1 MSAPPLRARSDS
13 ASDRTRITIGAVALI
28 AAALVVG
35 CAANTSTTAT
45 TPSTSAS
52 VVSTAGGP
60 YVLASSTEQ
69 AGEYITTLGG
79 CNDCHTPQWAETN
92 GNVPAA
98 DRFVGSSVGYRGPWG
113 TSYAANLR
121 LLTQRV
127 SEDQWVDILK
137 TAAHGHGDPPMPW
150 MNTRQMSDQDLRT
163 IYRYIRALGPK
174 GQRTPRGVPPGQEP
188 TTPYINFVP
197 VQPTSH

>member
-1 MSAPPLRARSDS
+1 MSLRIPSFPTLGSGA
-13 ASDRTRITIGAVALI
+13 IVAVAAVAI
-28 AAALVVG
+28 ACVATTST
-35 CAANTSTTAT
+35 NTSPAPAASATTAST
-45 TPSTSAS
+45 TVAST
-52 VVSTAGGP
+52 TGGP
-60 YVLASSTEQ
+60 YVAASSTEQ
-69 AGEYITTLGG
+69 AGEYLTTLGG

-92 GNVPAA
+92 GKVPPT

-113 TSYAANLR
+113 TSYPANLR

-150 MNTRQMSDQDLRT
+150 MNTAQMSDQDLRAM
-163 IYRYIRALGPK
+163 YRYIHSLGPK
-174 GQRTPRGVPPGQEP
+174 GTRTPRGVPPGQEP

-197 VQPTSH
+197 VQPASH

>member
-1 MSAPPLRARSDS
+1 MSAPHPGARTDRAHVV
-13 ASDRTRITIGAVALI
+13 AGALAVA
-28 AAALVVG
+28 AAALILG
-35 CAANTSTTAT
+35 CVANTTTT
-45 TPSTSAS
+45 TPAPAQSAS
-52 VVSTAGGP
+52 VASTSGGP
-60 YVLASSTEQ
+60 YVAASSPEQ
-69 AGEYITTLGG
+69 AGEYLTTLGG

-98 DRFVGSSVGYRGPWG
+98 NRFVGSPVGYRGPWG

-121 LLTQRV
+121 LLTQRIT
-127 SEDQWVDILK
+127 EDQWVDILK

-163 IYRYIRALGPK
+163 IYRYIHSLGPA

-197 VQPTSH
+197 VQPGGH

>member
-1 MSAPPLRARSDS
+1 MSAPIS
-13 ASDRTRITIGAVALI
+13 RTRRATASALAIVGAV
-28 AAALVVG
+28 VVG
-35 CAANTSTTAT
+35 CVASTTTTTT
-45 TPSTSAS
+45 TPAPQRGAGAAAAST
-52 VVSTAGGP
+52 TGGP
-60 YVLASSTEQ
+60 YVAASTTEQ
-69 AGEYITTLGG
+69 AGEYLTTLGG

-92 GNVPAA
+92 GNVPPA

-113 TSYAANLR
+113 TSYPANLR
-121 LLTQRV
+121 LLTQRL

-150 MNTRQMSDQDLRT
+150 MNTRQMSDHDLRAM
-163 IYRYIRALGPK
+163 YRYIHSLGPA

-197 VQPTSH
+197 TQPTAARP